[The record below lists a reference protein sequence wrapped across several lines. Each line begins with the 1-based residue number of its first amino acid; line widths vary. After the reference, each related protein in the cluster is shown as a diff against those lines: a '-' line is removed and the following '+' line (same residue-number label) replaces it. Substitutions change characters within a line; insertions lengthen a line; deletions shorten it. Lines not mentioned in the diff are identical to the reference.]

1 MASNA
6 KHVIGVDLGGTNIQV
21 GVVNEKNQIVA
32 RSKSKTH
39 AEKGSD
45 SVIERIVKT
54 VQDAIDESKLKP
66 AQIAGLGIGAPGT
79 VNVKKGIVQTAV
91 NLRWNNFPLCKHL
104 TKHLKMPVTL
114 DNDVNV
120 GTWGEFVAG
129 AAKTRQGDLL
139 GIFVG
144 TGIGGGLVLN
154 GQLYA
159 GDFGT
164 AGEIGHVVLHAN
176 GTLGRRTLENAASR
190 TNIVRLI
197 TDLIRANHPSSIG
210 KATDDDLDNI
220 RSKALAEAL
229 SKKDPLTT
237 EVVKQAATYVGIAIA
252 NTVTLLSLSNVVVG
266 GGMVEAAGNTF
277 VDWVRESFEA
287 NVFPPDLKKCNIM
300 ASKLGDDAG
309 VIGAADLA
317 RQRLLK

>member
-1 MASNA
+1 MATSA

-21 GVVNEKNQIVA
+21 GVVNEKNRIVG
-32 RSKSKTH
+32 RSKSKTQ
-39 AEKGSD
+39 ADKGTET
-45 SVIERIVKT
+45 VIDRIVKT
-54 VQDAIDESKLKP
+54 VNDAIDDSKLKP
-66 AQIAGLGIGAPGT
+66 SEISGLGIGAPGT
-79 VNVKKGIVQTAV
+79 VDVKKGIVRTAV

-104 TKHLKMPVTL
+104 TKKLKMPVTL

-129 AAKTRQGDLL
+129 AAKTKKGDLL

-154 GQLYA
+154 GQLYS
-159 GDFGT
+159 GDMGT
-164 AGEIGHVVLHAN
+164 AGEIGHVVLHAD
-176 GTLGRRTLENAASR
+176 GILGRRTLENAASR
-190 TNIVRLI
+190 TNIVRQI
-197 TDLIRANHPSSIG
+197 TDLIRANHESSIG
-210 KATDDDLDNI
+210 EATDDNLDNI

-229 SKKDPLTT
+229 AKNDPLTT
-237 EVVKQAATYVGIAIA
+237 EIVKNAATYVGIAIA

-266 GGMVEAAGNTF
+266 GGMVEAAGGTF
-277 VDWVRESFEA
+277 VEWVRESFVA

-317 RQRLLK
+317 RERL